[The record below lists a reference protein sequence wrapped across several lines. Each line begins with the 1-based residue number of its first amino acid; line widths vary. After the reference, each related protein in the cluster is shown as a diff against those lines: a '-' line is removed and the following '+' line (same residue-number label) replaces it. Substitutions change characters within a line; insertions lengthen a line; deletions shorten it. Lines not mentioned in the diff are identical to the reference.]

1 MSAPQRFGRV
11 LIANRGEIALR
22 IQRACR
28 QLGLETVAVYS
39 EADAQSRHVLE
50 ADIALCIGPASAAR
64 SYLDAASII
73 LAAKVTGATA
83 IHPGYGFLS
92 ENADFAEAVEKAG
105 ITFIGPTPE
114 SIRLMGDKI
123 TAKQTMLTSGV
134 PCVPGSDGPLPED
147 ENAILDLAN
156 SVGFPVIVKASGGGG
171 GRGMRVV
178 WSADELI
185 KAVALTRKEAQ
196 QAFGNPTL
204 YLERFMQKPRHIEIQ
219 VLCDTH
225 GTALWLGARD
235 CSLQRRH
242 QKVLEEAPPPGIPP
256 ELIAEIGARCAQA
269 CRNIGY
275 RGAGTFE
282 FLYEDGIFAFI
293 EMNTRLQVEHPITEE
308 TTGIDIVCAQIEIAQ
323 GKPLTLTQ
331 NAIQTSGHA
340 IECRINAEDPFTFAP
355 SPGQI
360 SQWDLPGGAGIRID
374 THIVAGSVVQPYYDS
389 LIAKVI
395 ARGATRQEAMQ
406 RLKVALSEMQVET
419 IATNIP
425 LHQALLC
432 DPDFLKGGVDI
443 HHLEHWLEKRKNPD
457 DKAAVS
463 ANI

>member
-1 MSAPQRFGRV
+1 MSAAHSFGPV

-50 ADIALCIGPASAAR
+50 ADVALCIGPASAAR
-64 SYLDAASII
+64 SYLDADAII

-92 ENADFAEAVEKAG
+92 ENAEFAEAVEKAG

-123 TAKQTMLTSGV
+123 TAKQTMQASGV
-134 PCVPGSDGPLPED
+134 PCVPGSDGPLPEN
-147 ENAILDLAN
+147 EQAILELAN
-156 SVGFPVIVKASGGGG
+156 TVGFPVIVKASGGGG

-225 GTALWLGARD
+225 GKALWLGARD

-256 ELIAEIGARCAQA
+256 ELIAEIGASCAQA

-323 GKPLTLTQ
+323 GKPLDIEQSTIHT
-331 NAIQTSGHA
+331 TGHA
-340 IECRINAEDPFTFAP
+340 IECRINAEDPFSFAP
-355 SPGQI
+355 SPGRV
-360 SQWDLPGGAGIRID
+360 SRWDVPGGAGIRLD

-395 ARGATRQEAMQ
+395 ARGATRDEAIC
-406 RLKVALSEMQVET
+406 RLKVALAELQVET
-419 IATNIP
+419 ILTNIP
-425 LHQALLC
+425 LHQALLS
-432 DPDFLKGGVDI
+432 DPGFVEGGVDI
-443 HHLEHWLEKRKNPD
+443 HHLEHWLEKREQ
-457 DKAAVS
+457 S
-463 ANI
+463 

>member
-1 MSAPQRFGRV
+1 MTEPKHFQRV

-28 QLGLETVAVYS
+28 QLGLETVAVHS

-64 SYLDAASII
+64 SYLDAEAII
-73 LAAKVTGATA
+73 LAARLTGADA

-92 ENADFAEAVEKAG
+92 ENAGFAEAVEAAG
-105 ITFIGPTPE
+105 IHFIGPTPA

-123 TAKQTMLTSGV
+123 TAKQTMQATGV
-134 PCVPGSDGPLPED
+134 PCVAGSDGPLPTD
-147 ENAILDLAN
+147 EQEVLALARK
-156 SVGFPVIVKASGGGG
+156 VGFPVIVKASGGGG

-178 WSADELI
+178 WKEEDLL

-204 YLERFMQKPRHIEIQ
+204 YLECFMQKPRHIEIQ

-225 GTALWLGARD
+225 GNALWLGARD

-256 ELIAEIGARCAQA
+256 ELIADIGQRCAQA
-269 CRNIGY
+269 CNHIGY

-282 FLYEDGIFAFI
+282 FLYEDGVFAFI
-293 EMNTRLQVEHPITEE
+293 EMNTRLQVEHPVTEE
-308 TTGIDIVCAQIEIAQ
+308 TTGLDIVCAQIEIAQ
-323 GKPLTLTQ
+323 GKPLTIKQ
-331 NAIQTSGHA
+331 EDVQTIGHA
-340 IECRINAEDPFTFAP
+340 IECRINAENPFSFSP
-355 SPGQI
+355 SPGPVTK
-360 SQWDLPGGAGIRID
+360 WDLPGGAGIRLD
-374 THIVAGSVVQPYYDS
+374 THITQGSTVQPYYDS

-395 ARGATRQEAMQ
+395 AHGATRTEAIR
-406 RLKVALSEMQVET
+406 RLKVALAEMQVEG
-419 IATNIP
+419 IETNIP
-425 LHQALLC
+425 LHQALLE
-432 DPDFLKGGVDI
+432 DKGVLDGGVDI
-443 HHLEHWLEKRKNPD
+443 HHLEHWLEKRSHP
-457 DKAAVS
+457 
-463 ANI
+463 

>member
-1 MSAPQRFGRV
+1 MSGPQRFGRV

-64 SYLDAASII
+64 SYLDADAII
-73 LAAKVTGATA
+73 LAAKVTGASA

-92 ENADFAEAVEKAG
+92 ENADFAEAVENAG
-105 ITFIGPTPE
+105 IVFIGPTPA

-123 TAKQTMLTSGV
+123 TAKQTMQASGV
-134 PCVPGSDGPLPED
+134 PCVPGSDGPLPES
-147 ENAILDLAN
+147 EQAILALAN
-156 SVGFPVIVKASGGGG
+156 AVGFPVIVKASGGGG

-185 KAVALTRKEAQ
+185 KAVTLTRKEAQ

-225 GTALWLGARD
+225 GNALWLGARD

-242 QKVLEEAPPPGIPP
+242 QKVLEEAPPPGISP
-256 ELIAEIGARCAQA
+256 ELIAEIGASCVQA

-282 FLYEDGIFAFI
+282 FLYEEGIFAFI

-323 GKPLTLTQ
+323 GKHL
-331 NAIQTSGHA
+331 AIEQSAIHTVGHA
-340 IECRINAEDPFTFAP
+340 IECRINAEDPFSFAP
-355 SPGQI
+355 SPGCV
-360 SQWDLPGGAGIRID
+360 SRWDVPGGAGIRLD

-395 ARGATRQEAMQ
+395 ARGATRSEAIQ
-406 RLKVALSEMQVET
+406 RLKVALAEMQVEA
-419 IATNIP
+419 ISTNIP

-432 DPDFLKGGVDI
+432 DPAFEKGGVDI
-443 HHLEHWLEKRKNPD
+443 HHLEHWLEKREY
-457 DKAAVS
+457 S
-463 ANI
+463 

>member
-1 MSAPQRFGRV
+1 MSGPQRFGRV

-64 SYLDAASII
+64 SYLDADAII
-73 LAAKVTGATA
+73 LAAKVTGASA

-92 ENADFAEAVEKAG
+92 ENADFAEAVEDAG
-105 ITFIGPTPE
+105 IVFIGPTPA

-123 TAKQTMLTSGV
+123 TAKQTMQASG
-134 PCVPGSDGPLPED
+134 VPGSDGPLPES
-147 ENAILDLAN
+147 ELAILALAN
-156 SVGFPVIVKASGGGG
+156 AVGFPVIVKASGGGG

-178 WSADELI
+178 WSADDLI
-185 KAVALTRKEAQ
+185 KAVTLTRKEAQ

-225 GTALWLGARD
+225 GNALWLGARD

-242 QKVLEEAPPPGIPP
+242 QKVLEEAPPPGISP
-256 ELIAEIGARCAQA
+256 ELIAEIGASCVQA

-282 FLYEDGIFAFI
+282 FLYEEGIFAFI

-323 GKPLTLTQ
+323 GKHLTIEQ
-331 NAIQTSGHA
+331 SAIHTVGHA
-340 IECRINAEDPFTFAP
+340 IECRINAEDPFSFAP
-355 SPGQI
+355 SPGCV
-360 SQWDLPGGAGIRID
+360 SRWDVPGGAGIRLD

-395 ARGATRQEAMQ
+395 ARGATRSEAIQ
-406 RLKVALSEMQVET
+406 RLKIALAEMQVEA
-419 IATNIP
+419 ISTNIP

-432 DPDFLKGGVDI
+432 DPAFEKGGVDI
-443 HHLEHWLEKRKNPD
+443 HHLEHWLEKREH
-457 DKAAVS
+457 S
-463 ANI
+463 